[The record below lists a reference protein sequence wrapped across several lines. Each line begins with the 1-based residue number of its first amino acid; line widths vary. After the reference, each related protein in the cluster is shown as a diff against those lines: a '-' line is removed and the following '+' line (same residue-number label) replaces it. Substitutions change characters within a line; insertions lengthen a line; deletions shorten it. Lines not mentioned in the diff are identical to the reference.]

1 MKKKILS
8 LVMAVLMLALTL
20 SLTLT
25 SCGAKYNTV
34 DDIKAAGKL
43 VVYTEAGFA
52 PYEFVYENE
61 IVGVDIEIMKK
72 VADKLGVELVIEDV
86 NFDSITGAVKSGK
99 ADAGAAGMTITAERA
114 EEVDFSIPYAS
125 TEQYVIVTAGA
136 AIPAVEDLV
145 GKTIGVQQGTTSD
158 FLVEG
163 LIADGTLSGTTLT
176 PYDAPALAAAAL
188 GSKVDAVVTD
198 KLTAEV
204 IVASSNGAYQTAKF
218 VKADGSDAAEV
229 EEYGVCVGKGN
240 ETLLAV
246 INEVLEELLADG
258 SIAAWEQRYND
269 LYSTIEE

>member
-1 MKKKILS
+1 MKKIVTLA
-8 LVMAVLMLALTL
+8 LAALMVVMALALTA
-20 SLTLT
+20 
-25 SCGAKYNTV
+25 CGPKFNTV

-72 VADKLGVELVIEDV
+72 VAEKLGVELVVEDV
-86 NFDSITGAVKSGK
+86 NFDSITGAVKGGK

-125 TEQYVIVTAGA
+125 TEQYVIVVAGA
-136 AIPAVEDLV
+136 AIPTVEDLA

-158 FLVEG
+158 FLVDG
-163 LIADGTLSGTTLT
+163 LITDGTLQGSTLT

-188 GSKVDAVVTD
+188 GTKVDAVVTD

-204 IVASSNGAYQTAKF
+204 IVASSNGAYQTAKLT
-218 VKADGSDAAEV
+218 KADGSDAAEV

-240 ETLLAV
+240 ESLLAV
-246 INEVLEELLADG
+246 INEVLAEVLADG
-258 SIAAWEQRYND
+258 SVAAWEQQYND

>member
-1 MKKKILS
+1 MKKKMLTLLLAAVMLLS
-8 LVMAVLMLALTL
+8 MLALTA
-20 SLTLT
+20 
-25 SCGAKYNTV
+25 CGPKFNDV
-34 DDIKAAGKL
+34 DAIKANGKL

-72 VADKLGVELVIEDV
+72 VAEKLGVELVVEDV
-86 NFDSITGAVKSGK
+86 NFDSITGAVKGGK

-125 TEQYVIVTAGA
+125 TEQYVIVTADDTTVTT
-136 AIPAVEDLV
+136 VETMV

-158 FLVEG
+158 FLVDG
-163 LIADGTLSGTTLT
+163 LIADGTLAGSTLT

-188 GSKVDAVVTD
+188 GTKVDAVVTD

-204 IVASSNGAYQTAKF
+204 IVAANDGAYKTFKLT
-218 VKADGSDAAEV
+218 KADGSDAAEV

-246 INEVLEELLADG
+246 VNEVLEELLADG
-258 SIAAWEQRYND
+258 SVAAWEQQYND
-269 LYSTIEE
+269 LYSMIEE